1 MLSKFKNLLSAS
13 LILILLSGYASLLYA
28 AEIDSPFDETIR
40 ILERWTSA
48 HWGRDC
54 YVWIV
59 HYPMEIAEPWASSE
73 ALKVGMSESEAENY
87 KNKFISDLKLD
98 EAETF
103 LLNIYS
109 FGTRPVNISP
119 IAENISLITSS
130 GERVKP
136 TRYDSSLDYV
146 SSGIVQGLIFFP
158 KQSNQDYAIAIKGL
172 GVHDERV
179 FSFSTPNYNYI
190 PAGNIQAQEQNAS
203 EPEII
208 VVDIPKA
215 NSNSSSNANKN
226 KNNNNKKVVKV
237 NNNKQPERR
246 TVERVNEAEPQVQVP
261 QARRDVPP
269 LFAESSQDMSDFVK
283 TAREPKALKQA
294 KANSPS
300 NNNSNNNSKPLS
312 SHNANII
319 NNNINTENSYVSRE
333 YVLKNFLRLW
343 SENKPAEMYEMLAES
358 SKKLISRENFAKE
371 IAKSSDFRAM
381 LKGEYKIN
389 WIGEERAKIVGD
401 KKVLMFK
408 TLVSRTLGVVRENSS
423 WKIVW

>member
-28 AEIDSPFDETIR
+28 AEINSPFDETIR

-59 HYPMEIAEPWASSE
+59 HYPMVIAEPWASSE

-179 FSFSTPNYNYI
+179 FSFSTPNYI
-190 PAGNIQAQEQNAS
+190 PPVNAQAQEQNAS

-215 NSNSSSNANKN
+215 NANNKANANKN
-226 KNNNNKKVVKV
+226 NINKKVVKV

-246 TVERVNEAEPQVQVP
+246 TVERVNEAEPQVQVS
-261 QARRDVPP
+261 QARREVPP
-269 LFAESSQDMSDFVK
+269 LFAEESKDMSDFVK

-300 NNNSNNNSKPLS
+300 NNNSKPLS
-312 SHNANII
+312 SHNANIVNS
-319 NNNINTENSYVSRE
+319 NNNSENSYVSRE

-408 TLVSRTLGVVRENSS
+408 TLVSRTFGVVRENSS